1 VARGRPVTH
10 RVDRLRGALDSLGAA
25 SFLVTNPVDVR
36 WLTGFESSNAA
47 LVVGRDR
54 VILLTDGRYQEAA
67 RAVEGV
73 EVVPAER
80 ALTRDI
86 GRRLGDLAEAPVA
99 FQADHVTV
107 AAREELSSGG
117 AELVPARD
125 VLVRLRAVKE
135 EEELEA
141 MRSAARIADDAY
153 ARLAREAFTGRTEAD
168 LAWTMERFL
177 HEEGGDDVAFP
188 VIVAS
193 GPNAAFPHH
202 HPGERRVLSGETVIV
217 DAGARLDGY
226 CSDCTRTFATG
237 ELPDE
242 LRRAYALCRSA
253 QEKALAAVRVGV
265 AGHELDAIARREIE
279 ESGLA
284 EVVHGLGHGVGLE
297 VHELPVLRP
306 EAEGGLV
313 AGNVVTVEPGVYL
326 PGRGGVR
333 IEDLVVVGQD
343 GVEVLTPFTKD
354 LLTLD

>member
-1 VARGRPVTH
+1 VTH
-10 RVDRLRGALDSLGAA
+10 RIERLRSALDGLGAA

-47 LVVGRDR
+47 LAVSRERVV
-54 VILLTDGRYQEAA
+54 LLTDGRYVQAA

-73 EVVPAER
+73 EVVSTER
-80 ALTRDI
+80 ALMRDI
-86 GRRLGDLAEAPVA
+86 GRRLGELAEAPVA

-107 AAREELSSGG
+107 VAREELGSGG
-117 AELVPARD
+117 TELVPARD
-125 VLVRLRAVKE
+125 VIVRLRAVKE
-135 EEELEA
+135 EEELDA
-141 MRSAARIADDAY
+141 VRRAARIADDAY
-153 ARLAREAFTGRTEAD
+153 ARLVREAFGGRTEAE

-177 HEEGGDDVAFP
+177 HEEGADGVAFP

-193 GPNAAFPHH
+193 GPNAALPHH
-202 HPGERRVLSGETVIV
+202 HPGKRRIEAGETVIV

-242 LRRAYALCRSA
+242 LRRAYAVCRSA
-253 QEKALAAVRVGV
+253 QEKALAAVR
-265 AGHELDAIARREIE
+265 AGAPARELDAIARREIE

-284 EVVHGLGHGVGLE
+284 EVVHGMGHGVGLE

-306 EAEGGLV
+306 EAEGELV
-313 AGNVVTVEPGVYL
+313 AGNVVTLEPGVYL
-326 PGRGGVR
+326 PGSGGVR
-333 IEDLVVVGQD
+333 IEDLVVVGRD